1 MKMTIESTEMIT
13 EIAGVSCRV
22 WRGVTE
28 RGIACDLAIP
38 IIRVREEADRT
49 DFEQQLRALPAP
61 SDAVV
66 VNMRQVW

>member
-1 MKMTIESTEMIT
+1 MKITIESTDMIT

-28 RGIACDLAIP
+28 RGIRCDLAIP
-38 IIRVREEADRT
+38 MIRVREEADSKEF
-49 DFEQQLRALPAP
+49 DEALRALPAP
-61 SDAVV
+61 QDSVV

>member
-28 RGIACDLAIP
+28 KGIRCDLAIP
-38 IIRVREEADRT
+38 MIRVREEVDRT
-49 DFEQQLRALPAP
+49 DFEEQLRELPAP
-61 SDAVV
+61 MDAVV
-66 VNMRQVW
+66 VNMRSVW